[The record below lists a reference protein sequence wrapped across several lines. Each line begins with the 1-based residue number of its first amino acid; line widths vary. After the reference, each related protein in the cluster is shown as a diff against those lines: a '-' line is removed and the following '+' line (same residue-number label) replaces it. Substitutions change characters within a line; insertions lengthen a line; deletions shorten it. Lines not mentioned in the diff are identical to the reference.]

1 MRLFEQRAVVLVEW
15 GERFPEL
22 MPEERVEI
30 RLRVVGD
37 AEREIRIW
45 PRMNTDEHE

>member
-1 MRLFEQRAVVLVEW
+1 VVLVEW

-30 RLRVVGD
+30 TLRAVGGD
-37 AEREIRIW
+37 EREIVIL
-45 PRMNTDEHE
+45 PRMNADERE